1 LNLSFTTG
9 DQFSLERPPVY
20 IIQKIGGHYRSPHVG
35 FIPKHF
41 LLQSCILMIDS
52 RIRTYNPH
60 PYLGLYDGF
69 ARPRHEPYL
78 ATNVLR
84 FQLGNINQKEQKTCW

>member
-1 LNLSFTTG
+1 
-9 DQFSLERPPVY
+9 
-20 IIQKIGGHYRSPHVG
+20 
-35 FIPKHF
+35 
-41 LLQSCILMIDS
+41 MIDS